1 MLKIIFI
8 GDIVGAIGRAAVK
21 IIVPKLRRK
30 LKPDLVIANAE
41 NIAHGVGV
49 TASTLQE
56 VLDAGVD
63 YCTSGNHV
71 FARPGND
78 QLLNNDAKW
87 RLLRPANYP
96 AGADGIGEKVINIS
110 PPRLGVGEAGQKNI
124 LLVNL
129 MGRVFMDASLDCPF
143 RAFDHIIEKYAD
155 KKIDATI
162 VDFHAEATS
171 EKTAFKL
178 YADGRATAILG
189 THTHIVTA
197 DEHITAKGTAY
208 ISDVGMVGAFDSVI
222 GVKPEAAVSN
232 FLNAADGQ
240 PLEPVETGACLFNA
254 VLDAIDTNNKK
265 TTGIKRIRKIVKIN

>member
-1 MLKIIFI
+1 MKILFI

-30 LKPDLVIANAE
+30 FQPDLVIANAE
-41 NIAHGVGV
+41 NIAHGFGV
-49 TASTLQE
+49 TANTLQE

-71 FARPGND
+71 FARPGNE
-78 QLLNNDAKW
+78 QLLNNDGKW

-96 AGADGIGEKVINIS
+96 AGADGVGEKVINIS
-110 PPRLGVGEAGQKNI
+110 QKNI
-124 LLVNL
+124 LLLNL
-129 MGRVFMDASLDCPF
+129 LGRVFIDETIACPF
-143 RAFDHIIEKYAD
+143 LTFDNILKKYAD

-208 ISDVGMVGAFDSVI
+208 ISDVGMVGAFNSVI
-222 GVKPEAAVSN
+222 GVKPEAAISN
-232 FLNAADGQ
+232 FLQADTSQ
-240 PLEPVETGACLFNA
+240 PLEPVEKGACLFNA
-254 VLDAIDTNNKK
+254 VLVTIDADNKK
-265 TTGIKRIRKIVKIN
+265 ATGIKRIREIVNIN

>member
-1 MLKIIFI
+1 MKILFI

-21 IIVPKLRRK
+21 IIVPKLRRE

-49 TASTLQE
+49 TANTLQE
-56 VLDAGVD
+56 VLAAGID

-78 QLLNNDAKW
+78 QLLNDEKW

-96 AGADGIGEKVINIS
+96 TGADGIGEKVINIS
-110 PPRLGVGEAGQKNI
+110 QKNI
-124 LLVNL
+124 LLINL
-129 MGRVFMDASLDCPF
+129 LGRVFIDASLDCPF
-143 RAFDHIIEKYAD
+143 RAFDHIMEKYASQ
-155 KKIDATI
+155 KIDATI

-171 EKTAFKL
+171 EKVAFKF

-197 DEHITAKGTAY
+197 DEHITQRGTAY
-208 ISDVGMVGAFDSVI
+208 ISDVGMVGAVDSVI

-232 FLNAADGQ
+232 FLELDASQ
-240 PLEPVETGACLFNA
+240 PLEPVDKGACLFNA
-254 VLDAIDTNNKK
+254 ALITIDTKIKK
-265 TTGIKRIRKIVKIN
+265 ATEIKRINQLIS